1 MSGACFS
8 IDLFLRL
15 GPFPPP
21 SPPPLLTA
29 LFEGFS
35 STMDPSE
42 LLACSPT
49 ASPSR
54 LPVAARDRSCDCE
67 PDEGPPGSDAFPS
80 CVMWPQTPAGRQVL
94 A

>member
-1 MSGACFS
+1 VSGACFS

-35 STMDPSE
+35 STMRQFSQLLRVE
-42 LLACSPT
+42 LI
-49 ASPSR
+49 
-54 LPVAARDRSCDCE
+54 
-67 PDEGPPGSDAFPS
+67 
-80 CVMWPQTPAGRQVL
+80 
-94 A
+94 